1 MLCYANLLPAVTIP
15 TGLIYSLLLKHET
28 ICPSLSP
35 SPLPSALNKELKVSA
50 LPSLLWEREKIKNTP
65 VLLLLMSE
73 VVIQEEANE
82 AY

>member
-1 MLCYANLLPAVTIP
+1 MLCYANLLTAVTIP

-50 LPSLLWEREKIKNTP
+50 LPSLLWEREKIKYSCPT
-65 VLLLLMSE
+65 LIMSE